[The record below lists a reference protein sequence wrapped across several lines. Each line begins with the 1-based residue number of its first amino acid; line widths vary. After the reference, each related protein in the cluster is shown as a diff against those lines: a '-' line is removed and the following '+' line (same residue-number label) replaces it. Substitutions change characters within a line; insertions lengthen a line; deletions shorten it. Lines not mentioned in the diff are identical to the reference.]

1 MLEKDVVLSKIAI
14 IKNCLNRIKKVKV
27 TKLDPQSLDEIDVE
41 DIFVLNLQRAI
52 QASIDMAHVI
62 ISQENYALPSSYR
75 MSFQVLQDNR
85 WIDQDLSQRLQKMVG
100 FRNIAIHDYQEVDS
114 GILRSILTNRLVD
127 FENFC
132 KQIHKK
138 LA

>member
-85 WIDQDLSQRLQKMVG
+85 RIDQDISQRLQKMVG
-100 FRNIAIHDYQEVDS
+100 FRNIAIHDYQEVDA
-114 GILRSILTNRLVD
+114 GILGSILTKRLVD
-127 FENFC
+127 FEEFC
-132 KQIHKK
+132 RQIHQK
-138 LA
+138 LD